1 MIVERDIRPLRMAA
15 TISLC
20 LMVASTLLGYVLVN
34 EIGAVVLGGSDL

>member
-1 MIVERDIRPLRMAA
+1 MIVERDVKPVRMAA

-34 EIGAVVLGGSDL
+34 EIGAVVLAGSEL